1 VTVLTSRLVTT
12 VEAPVDKVFEAWLD
26 PAAMAGWFWPFP
38 ATYEINAHVGG
49 AFHFA
54 SEHIGVSGRYLEI
67 EALALLAFTWVWD
80 GENGETQV
88 AVNFRSVSDGTELIL
103 EHTGNP
109 DAETRDNHTQ
119 GWTDCV
125 ARLGPFLA
133 S

>member
-1 VTVLTSRLVTT
+1 MLTSRLVTT
-12 VEAPVDKVFEAWLD
+12 VEAPVGKVFRAWLD
-26 PAAMAGWFWPFP
+26 PTAMAGWFWPFP

-67 EALALLAFTWVWD
+67 DEPDRLAFTWVWD
-80 GENGETQV
+80 GEAEETQV
-88 AVNFRSVSDGTELIL
+88 AVNFRPVSATTELIL

-125 ARLGPFLA
+125 ARLGPFLG